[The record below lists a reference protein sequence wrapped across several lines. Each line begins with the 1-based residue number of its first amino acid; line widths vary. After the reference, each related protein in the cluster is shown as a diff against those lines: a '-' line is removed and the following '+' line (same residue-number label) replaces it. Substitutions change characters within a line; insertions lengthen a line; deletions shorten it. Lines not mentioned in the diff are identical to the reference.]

1 MAFWSKKSEINGNVS
16 EVAMSTGT
24 QASAQPEQAL
34 DEGQS
39 QQASIELQS
48 KQASN
53 GSQQQLS
60 ADELQQRAADSKTR
74 LALFGEI
81 VSVLMRNQQ
90 FRGLSLADLE
100 TLVVP
105 ALISN
110 QFFVVETQSK
120 ENGFITPI
128 GTALWATVSAE
139 VDQRLS
145 TNLDQPIK
153 LAPNEWKSGDVAWL
167 VAAAGDA
174 RVLNPVLQ
182 KIRDTALKGS
192 PLKLRTRDE
201 DGRVAVGTFAKAAL

>member
-1 MAFWSKKSEINGNVS
+1 MAFWSKQQEINGNVS
-16 EVAMSTGT
+16 EAAASVGRHAAAPVQSEHALAEN
-24 QASAQPEQAL
+24 QSAQA
-34 DEGQS
+34 
-39 QQASIELQS
+39 AIEPQP
-48 KQASN
+48 KQASV
-53 GSQQQLS
+53 GSQQQLN
-60 ADELQQRAADSKTR
+60 ADELQQRATDSKHR

-81 VSVLMRNQQ
+81 VSVLMRSQQ

-120 ENGFITPI
+120 ENGFVAPV
-128 GTALWATVSAE
+128 GAAMWATVSVE

-153 LAPNEWKSGDVAWL
+153 LSPNEWKSGDIPWL
-167 VAAAGDA
+167 VVAAGDA
-174 RVLNPVLQ
+174 RLLNPVLQ
-182 KIRDTALKGS
+182 KIRDTAFKGS

-201 DGRVAVGTFAKAAL
+201 NGRVAVGTFS

>member
-1 MAFWSKKSEINGNVS
+1 MSFWPKKREINGNVS
-16 EVAMSTGT
+16 EVAVGADSQASVPAQPEHVLAEAQSR
-24 QASAQPEQAL
+24 QASA
-34 DEGQS
+34 
-39 QQASIELQS
+39 ELQH
-48 KQASN
+48 KQTPIA
-53 GSQQQLS
+53 SQQQLS
-60 ADELQQRAADSKTR
+60 ADELQQRATDSKKR

-81 VSVLMRNQQ
+81 VSVLMRSQQ

-120 ENGFITPI
+120 ENGFVAPV
-128 GTALWATVSAE
+128 GAAMWATVSAE

-153 LAPNEWKSGDVAWL
+153 LSPNEWKSGDIPWL

-174 RVLNPVLQ
+174 RLLNPVLQ

-201 DGRVAVGTFAKAAL
+201 NGRVAVGTFS

>member
-1 MAFWSKKSEINGNVS
+1 MAFWSNKREINGSVS
-16 EVAMSTGT
+16 EVAVGT
-24 QASAQPEQAL
+24 ESQASVPVQPGHVLAEA
-34 DEGQS
+34 QS
-39 QQASIELQS
+39 QQSSTELQH
-48 KQASN
+48 KQAPIAN
-53 GSQQQLS
+53 QQQLS
-60 ADELQQRAADSKTR
+60 ADELQQRATDSKKR

-81 VSVLMRNQQ
+81 VSVLMRSQQ

-120 ENGFITPI
+120 ENGFVDPV
-128 GTALWATVSAE
+128 GAAMWATVSAE

-153 LAPNEWKSGDVAWL
+153 LSPNEWKSGDIPWL
-167 VAAAGDA
+167 VVAAGDA
-174 RVLNPVLQ
+174 RLLNPVLQ
-182 KIRDTALKGS
+182 KIRDTAFKGS

-201 DGRVAVGTFAKAAL
+201 NGRVAVGTFS

>member
-1 MAFWSKKSEINGNVS
+1 MAIWSKKSEINGNVS
-16 EVAMSTGT
+16 EVA
-24 QASAQPEQAL
+24 ASAEHRATMTAQPENAAN
-34 DEGQS
+34 GQS
-39 QQASIELQS
+39 PQAAIAPQPEL
-48 KQASN
+48 AAA

-60 ADELQQRAADSKTR
+60 ADELQQRAADSKKR

-81 VSVLMRNQQ
+81 VSVLMRSQQ
-90 FRGLSLADLE
+90 FRGMSLADLE

-120 ENGFITPI
+120 ENGVVAPV
-128 GTALWATVSAE
+128 GAAMWATVSTE
-139 VDQRLS
+139 IDQRLS

-153 LAPNEWKSGDVAWL
+153 LSPNEWRSGDIPWL

-182 KIRDTALKGS
+182 KIRDTAFKGS

-201 DGRVAVGTFAKAAL
+201 NGRVAVGTFA